1 MCIFSGDVEN
11 VKNTKIFVAPCSRR
25 TTQLTVYSNQ
35 VSLKNEGFMVLP
47 FPGKFVKFVDLTE
60 RKELFKD
67 LEEYFPKSR
76 TKSLSYSYE
85 SKLEQVGSYQA
96 VAMSDFKELSMTSK
110 KLNIDLDPEVLSFL
124 EKHYSSGFGFVVF
137 RLMKEMEYHPFGY
150 VHTTDTGKMFVPTMH
165 YHSRTGEG
173 PSDKQVT
180 ADWHH
185 KIYLLNRELN
195 TGMVRIRNFKV
206 PVSENVFDF
215 RSLPGDLELPQYLTK
230 YEIRGNSFPNMDLEC

>member
-76 TKSLSYSYE
+76 SKSLSYSYE
-85 SKLEQVGSYQA
+85 PKLEKVGSYQA
-96 VAMSDFKELSMTSK
+96 VAMSDFKELSMTSQ
-110 KLNIDLDPEVLSFL
+110 KLNINLDPEVVSFL
-124 EKHYSSGFGFVVF
+124 EKHYSFGFGFVVF

-165 YHSRTGEG
+165 YHSRT
-173 PSDKQVT
+173 DQDKKQVT
-180 ADWHH
+180 ADWDH
-185 KIYLLNRELN
+185 KIYLLNRQLN
-195 TGMVRIRNFKV
+195 TGVVQIQNFKV

>member
-110 KLNIDLDPEVLSFL
+110 KLNIDLDSEVLSFL

-165 YHSRTGEG
+165 YHGLNDSKEI
-173 PSDKQVT
+173 K

-185 KIYLLNRELN
+185 KIYLLNRELDID
-195 TGMVRIRNFKV
+195 MVKIQNFKV
-206 PVSENVFDF
+206 PVDEHIFDF

-230 YEIRGNSFPNMDLEC
+230 YRIQGNFPNVDLKF